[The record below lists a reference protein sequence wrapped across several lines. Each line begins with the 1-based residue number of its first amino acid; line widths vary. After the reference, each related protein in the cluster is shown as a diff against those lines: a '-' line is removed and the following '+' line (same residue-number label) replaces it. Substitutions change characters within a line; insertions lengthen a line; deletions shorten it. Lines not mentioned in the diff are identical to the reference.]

1 MATSCLCILSQYIGK
16 RLKHLHLLHI
26 VVNTVVIDAFQYIVA
41 SLLMDKCELADML
54 LQRHLYSH
62 LSPHQ
67 RSHSYIVLGQRTQI
81 VFFRVLDLHLHD
93 SSLKQSFTI
102 PLLIHAHIS
111 VTSPRVRPP
120 PKRPSSPGSRVGI
133 FGIFAASYEIG
144 QCHLRGQTPTRDVT
158 CNSSCAVWPIGWLAL
173 ANSSRSLSRHNRT

>member
-67 RSHSYIVLGQRTQI
+67 VIWSPLQSVLPFVRHARSQSYLP
-81 VFFRVLDLHLHD
+81 
-93 SSLKQSFTI
+93 SLPETSQHHNIIRENRFTYVNRPAVGWNTRRQTHMNPSKSI
-102 PLLIHAHIS
+102 RSVLIHTLFSDNARKLCFSESRTSTFTTVVWNKALRYRFWFTHIF
-111 VTSPRVRPP
+111 RLLLH
-120 PKRPSSPGSRVGI
+120 
-133 FGIFAASYEIG
+133 E
-144 QCHLRGQTPTRDVT
+144 
-158 CNSSCAVWPIGWLAL
+158 
-173 ANSSRSLSRHNRT
+173 